1 MRVLGGSEQ
10 KGQTETLTITDETS
24 DTGETITAKEETET
38 SGSLRAEAGWFGGAA
53 IGGNIG
59 QATDNI
65 TIKGYAT
72 VKANTLGSDGAGIG
86 GGNGAKGSNITIQGH
101 ANVTANGGWSGAGIG
116 GGGRGAGEDGCGGD
130 AENITIQDY
139 AKVTATAHDGAA
151 IGSGSPRN
159 SLLYTQEKS
168 GDATN
173 IVIRGHAIVNAKNDG
188 KGAAIGAAGDG
199 KDASAEVT
207 IGTAGATAE
216 TGRCPYHGNRVLRLC
231 HWQWRKRYQGHHSGP
246 CDHPDGE
253 RRSVI
258 RQRSEVAWEM
268 WTVNIKDNAYH

>member
-10 KGQTETLTITDETS
+10 KGNGNLTITDETS

-38 SGSLRAEAGWFGGAA
+38 SGSLRAEAGWYGGAA

-65 TIKGYAT
+65 TIEGYAT

-116 GGGRGAGEDGCGGD
+116 GGGQGNDGGGD

-159 SLLYTQEKS
+159 SLW
-168 GDATN
+168 
-173 IVIRGHAIVNAKNDG
+173 
-188 KGAAIGAAGDG
+188 
-199 KDASAEVT
+199 
-207 IGTAGATAE
+207 GTK
-216 TGRCPYHGNRVLRLC
+216 RRVAMPQIL
-231 HWQWRKRYQGHHSGP
+231 
-246 CDHPDGE
+246 
-253 RRSVI
+253 
-258 RQRSEVAWEM
+258 
-268 WTVNIKDNAYH
+268 